1 LLIIEHNST
10 TMKKSILFLAGF
22 CLLFNSTFAQAPSAA
37 FAPIKDH
44 LERWDDIRGAWL
56 ALAVQALAANKQVP
70 DRTFPEDFTPY
81 EMLSMIPAKER
92 QDLRQM
98 VLENQRV
105 AAAGS
110 STTDFGLFTSMLE
123 HTFCSRTYGRSY
135 GDPHLKSYDRATYSF
150 QTVGEFVLSKSTN
163 GLFEVQTRQRAQDDN
178 FSLNAAVAMN
188 VAGDR
193 LCFYAGDK
201 PDDILQTPLRLNGQ
215 AIQLQGRSY
224 YLPHGGVVRLD
235 GRNYTIAWPT
245 GETTVVDVRSSGS
258 RGFVNVTVGIFDC
271 DRNMYEGLL
280 GNNNGFAD
288 DDFNSRTNMPRP
300 NNIAA
305 LSLASAYSFDG
316 REAAQFNNLAEQEFQ
331 AYLAK
336 NFAEDWR
343 VTDLTTLFDYR
354 PGTTTAS
361 YTDRSFP
368 RIYMNVSQMNA
379 QSREQARQRCLQM
392 GVPSDEMGGCI
403 FDQGYLN
410 IPPNVPPTPN
420 VPAPTTTVLNKL
432 ERPALN
438 NNAHTFAE
446 GKYPTDRPQT
456 ISTKPEGT
464 TEKPSKGATEP
475 NQTTT
480 VPDRGAKEP
489 FAPIESKPTTPAFS
503 KPSAPVAPRPSAPIN
518 PRPRTPASSAP
529 RPSAPVTPK
538 PSVPTIKGKG

>member
-1 LLIIEHNST
+1 
-10 TMKKSILFLAGF
+10 MKKN
-22 CLLFNSTFAQAPSAA
+22 LLYLLVLSMSTSFAFGQTPSPA
-37 FAPIKDH
+37 FAPIQEH

-56 ALAVQALAANKQVP
+56 AAAIQALAANKQVP

-81 EMLSMIPAKER
+81 ELLSMLPVKER

-105 AAAGS
+105 A
-110 STTDFGLFTSMLE
+110 TTNNQNTDIGLFNAMLE
-123 HTFCSRTYGRSY
+123 HTFCSRTFGRSY

-150 QTVGEFVLSKSTN
+150 QTVGEFILSKKN
-163 GLFEVQTRQRAQDDN
+163 DGLFEVQTRQRAQDDN

-193 LCFYAGDK
+193 LCFYAADK
-201 PDDILQTPLRLNGQ
+201 PDDIQQTPLRLNGQ
-215 AIQLQGRSY
+215 PIQLQGRSY
-224 YLPHGGVVRLD
+224 YLPHGGVIRLD

-271 DRNMYEGLL
+271 DRNLFEGLL
-280 GNNNGFAD
+280 GNNNGFSE
-288 DDFNSRTNMPRP
+288 DDFNTRSNMPRP

-305 LSLASAYSFDG
+305 ISIASAYAFDS
-316 REAAQFNNLAEQEFQ
+316 REASQLNQFAEQEYQ
-331 AYLAK
+331 AYMAK

-343 VTDLTTLFDYR
+343 VTDQNTLFDYR
-354 PGTTTAS
+354 PGFTTANF
-361 YTDRSFP
+361 TDRSFP
-368 RIYMNVSQMNA
+368 RVYMNLAQMNA

-410 IPPNVPPTPN
+410 IAPNVPPTPN
-420 VPAPTTTVLNKL
+420 VPNPTTTVLNKV

-438 NNAHTFAE
+438 NNAHTFSE

-456 ISTKPEGT
+456 IGTKPAGN
-464 TEKPSKGATEP
+464 TEKPQVSSKEDNNLTKP
-475 NQTTT
+475 NTQS
-480 VPDRGAKEP
+480 VD
-489 FAPIESKPTTPAFS
+489 
-503 KPSAPVAPRPSAPIN
+503 KPSTFSTPRPSVPVSPRPSTPVAPK
-518 PRPRTPASSAP
+518 PA
-529 RPSAPVTPK
+529 APVTPK
-538 PSVPTIKGKG
+538 PSVPVTPKPAAPAIKSGKG